1 MTGKVQDP
9 SDAGDEADTAPIVFR
24 EGARAE
30 FGSASVGPGQS
41 AEIVLAPEDAMVSPV
56 LFLSANPRDASVEV
70 SSVLCGERP
79 LVPGRA
85 TVESLRFGHPT
96 DSVVSR
102 ACPVVVTFVN
112 NDLRVARV
120 GASLVCGD
128 EPSRNNEPRK

>member
-1 MTGKVQDP
+1 MTGKVQEPRDE
-9 SDAGDEADTAPIVFR
+9 GDEADTAPIVFR

-70 SSVLCGERP
+70 SSVLCGDLP

-85 TVESLRFGHPT
+85 SVESLRFGHPT
-96 DSVVSR
+96 NSMVSR
-102 ACPVVVTFVN
+102 ACPVVITFVN

-120 GASLVCGD
+120 GASLVCGG
-128 EPSRNNEPRK
+128 EPDTGKD